1 MRALALSLKV
11 PDTSLQRKLKSGEI
25 RKHTSTVKPYL
36 KLANRIDR
44 LKFSVSM
51 VDERTLLD
59 AMPTFK
65 DMQKIVHTDEKWFD
79 LTKKKRTYYLSPEE
93 PNPER
98 SLQSKNRI
106 GKVMFLCAVARPRY
120 DADGVLT
127 FDGKIG
133 IWPFVKLAPAVK
145 NSKNR
150 DKGTLEVK
158 SVIVNREVMRDYLC
172 NKVIPA
178 IEAIWPD
185 DDEGTVYIQQDNAR
199 THVLPTDPAFRAAVE
214 KTGMDIKLMQQPPNS
229 PDMNVLDLAYFRSIQ
244 SLALE
249 SAPKNLN
256 DLIESVEQ
264 AFDSY
269 PVDNLDKVFI
279 TLQSVLV
286 EVMNDGGGNAY
297 NTPHMNKDKMLR

>member
-59 AMPTFK
+59 AMPSFK

-158 SVIVNREVMRDYLC
+158 SVIVSRDVMRDYLC

-178 IEAIWPD
+178 ID
-185 DDEGTVYIQQDNAR
+185 R
-199 THVLPTDPAFRAAVE
+199 
-214 KTGMDIKLMQQPPNS
+214 K
-229 PDMNVLDLAYFRSIQ
+229 
-244 SLALE
+244 
-249 SAPKNLN
+249 
-256 DLIESVEQ
+256 SV
-264 AFDSY
+264 
-269 PVDNLDKVFI
+269 V
-279 TLQSVLV
+279 
-286 EVMNDGGGNAY
+286 
-297 NTPHMNKDKMLR
+297 